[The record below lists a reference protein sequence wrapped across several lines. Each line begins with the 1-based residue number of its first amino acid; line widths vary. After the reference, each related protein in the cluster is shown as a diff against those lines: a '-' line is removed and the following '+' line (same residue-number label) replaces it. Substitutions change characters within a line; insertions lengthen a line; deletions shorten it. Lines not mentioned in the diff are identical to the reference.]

1 MSDAASQPDDGRPV
15 YLDHAATSPLRAEVR
30 RAMEEAAGEADFN
43 PASPHDFGRR
53 ARSRLEDARRELA
66 GVLGADRR
74 ELVFTAGGT
83 QSDNLAV
90 LGFARAHREEEPCLL
105 VSAVEHKAVLGAA
118 RQAAREGARVE
129 EIPVDGDGTL
139 RLDALEEA
147 LSRGDGAP
155 TLVSVMWANNEVGTV
170 QPVAEAAE
178 LAHEHGALF
187 HTDAVQA
194 LGKTPVDAG
203 EVGVDL
209 LTATAHKLGGP
220 AGVGLLVVS
229 DDVELEPLVRGGSQE
244 GGLWPG
250 TQNAMGAVGF
260 AEAARRIV
268 EELPDAA
275 PRWREMRD
283 GLAERLRSEVDD
295 LRVHGES
302 APGRLPNLLSVGI
315 PGCDPSPLLVSL
327 DLEGIAVSSG
337 SACDSE
343 SASPSHVLE
352 AMGVE
357 GPASDYAVLRFSFGP
372 DTAREEVRRAGEVA
386 ARVVGGVRSDR
397 SAAAQGGA

>member
-1 MSDAASQPDDGRPV
+1 MSHAPSQPGDGDPV

-30 RAMEEAAGEADFN
+30 AAMEEAAGEADFN

-53 ARSRLEDARRELA
+53 ARSRLEDARRTLA
-66 GVLGADRR
+66 EALGVDRR
-74 ELVFTAGGT
+74 ALVFTAGGT

-90 LGFARAHREEEPCLL
+90 LGFARAHRDEDPRLL

-129 EIPVDGDGTL
+129 TIPVDATGTL
-139 RLDALEEA
+139 RLEALEE
-147 LSRGDGAP
+147 LLEDGDGAP
-155 TLVSVMWANNEVGTV
+155 TLISVMWANNEVGTV

-178 LAHEHGALF
+178 LAHRHGAVF

-194 LGKTPVDAG
+194 LGKTPVDGAAAG
-203 EVGVDL
+203 ADL

-220 AGVGLLVVS
+220 VGVGALAV
-229 DDVELEPLVRGGSQE
+229 DEEVELEPLVRGGSQE

-260 AEAARRIV
+260 AEAARLIV
-268 EELPDAA
+268 DELPGADG
-275 PRWREMRD
+275 RWREMRD
-283 GLAERLRSEVDD
+283 ALADRLTAEVDD
-295 LRVHGES
+295 LRVHGAG
-302 APGRLPNLLSVGI
+302 APERLPNLLSVGI
-315 PGCDPSPLLVSL
+315 PDCDPSALLVSL
-327 DLEGIAVSSG
+327 DMEGVAVSGG
-337 SACDSE
+337 SACDSG

-357 GPASDYAVLRFSFGP
+357 GPASGYAVLRFSFGP
-372 DTAREEVRRAGEVA
+372 ETAPEEVERAGEAA
-386 ARVVGGVRSDR
+386 ARVIARTRSGR
-397 SAAAQGGA
+397 SAAAPGGG

>member
-1 MSDAASQPDDGRPV
+1 
-15 YLDHAATSPLRAEVR
+15 
-30 RAMEEAAGEADFN
+30 
-43 PASPHDFGRR
+43 
-53 ARSRLEDARRELA
+53 
-66 GVLGADRR
+66 
-74 ELVFTAGGT
+74 
-83 QSDNLAV
+83 
-90 LGFARAHREEEPCLL
+90 
-105 VSAVEHKAVLGAA
+105 
-118 RQAAREGARVE
+118 
-129 EIPVDGDGTL
+129 
-139 RLDALEEA
+139 
-147 LSRGDGAP
+147 
-155 TLVSVMWANNEVGTV
+155 
-170 QPVAEAAE
+170 
-178 LAHEHGALF
+178 
-187 HTDAVQA
+187 
-194 LGKTPVDAG
+194 
-203 EVGVDL
+203 VDL

-220 AGVGLLVVS
+220 VGVGLLVVS

-283 GLAERLRSEVDD
+283 GLAERLRSDVDD
-295 LRVHGES
+295 LRVHGEG

-372 DTAREEVRRAGEVA
+372 DTSPEEVRRAGEVT
-386 ARVVGGVRSDR
+386 ARVAGRVRSGR
-397 SAAAQGGA
+397 SAAAPGGT